1 MCISYLSFSVKS
13 PQSTATRLLSEAS
26 ALTFLLDDNVTKV
39 NPGHVWPSLGAV
51 WYADKLSILPV
62 PRAYLKE
69 PRSQI
74 PAMLCK
80 IHHAFS
86 ISSHPEVLHGLCF
99 PLSFSFLIISCFI
112 LLVSG
117 FTLSPLFLI
126 LKPRNQLIRY
136 PRDQISKMRSPE
148 RGGRGGRWTGK
159 EKASVLGSGGFKD
172 FGVRLGMFK

>member
-1 MCISYLSFSVKS
+1 M
-13 PQSTATRLLSEAS
+13 
-26 ALTFLLDDNVTKV
+26 
-39 NPGHVWPSLGAV
+39 
-51 WYADKLSILPV
+51 LPV

-80 IHHAFS
+80 IHHTFS
-86 ISSHPEVLHGLCF
+86 ISLHPEVLHGLCF
-99 PLSFSFLIISCFI
+99 PLSFSFLIIFYFI

-136 PRDQISKMRSPE
+136 SRDQISKMRSPE
-148 RGGRGGRWTGK
+148 REGRGG
-159 EKASVLGSGGFKD
+159 S
-172 FGVRLGMFK
+172 